1 MDVKQ
6 LILRA
11 QVGEESALNEI
22 VQINEKLVWSIAH
35 RFKGRGV
42 DIQDLFQI
50 GSVGLIKAV
59 QSYDESYGTEFSTYA
74 VPKIMGEIKRFFRD
88 DGMIKVSRDVKSK
101 AILVNNVISRLQQEN
116 GGEVHLSDISRHTGM
131 TAEEI
136 VYIQSATEF
145 ACSLDAPLN
154 DDGLMLKDSIASADN
169 EENLLD
175 RISVKT
181 ALGKLPEREKKVI
194 ILRYFRDMT
203 QNKTAELLG
212 MSQVQ
217 VSRTEKKAL
226 QMIKEY
232 VS

>member
-1 MDVKQ
+1 MDVKE
-6 LILRA
+6 LIARV
-11 QVGEESALNEI
+11 QNGEETAFDEI
-22 VQINEKLVWSIAH
+22 VQLNEKLVWSIAH

-50 GSVGLIKAV
+50 GSIGLIKAV
-59 QSYDESYGTEFSTYA
+59 QSYDDSFGTEFSTYA
-74 VPKIMGEIKRFFRD
+74 VPKIMGEIKRYFRD

-101 AILVNNVISRLQQEN
+101 AIMVNNVIARLQQEN
-116 GGEVHLSDISRHTGM
+116 GGEVHLSDISYHTGM

-136 VYIQSATEF
+136 VYVQSATEF
-145 ACSLDAPLN
+145 TSSLDAPLN
-154 DDGLMLKDSIASADN
+154 DDGLMLKDSIASGDN
-169 EENLLD
+169 EEKLLD

-181 ALGKLPEREKKVI
+181 ALGKLPEKEKKVI

-203 QNKTAELLG
+203 QIKTAEILG

-226 QMIKEY
+226 QKIKEY